1 MKKSVIILVIV
12 FIYSFTLAQDKGK
25 SANVADGYGDLK
37 WGAETSKAK
46 SSIKGKIKFTDEKK
60 VIISNDG
67 EIEYYY
73 GFFYIDP
80 AKDEKTA
87 AAETDKKQPQ
97 VQPKDDGRLYYIA
110 LKFPYLALEKVKELM
125 IKKYGQ
131 STGESIKNNQGSI
144 SWDSAE
150 SVIILWVDRYENN
163 PFCRR
168 ITYISKKI
176 AKETNDYQNTVFN
189 KTEIEILNKLNP

>member
-1 MKKSVIILVIV
+1 MKKTAALLFIV
-12 FIYSFTLAQDKGK
+12 FIYTFALSQEKGK
-25 SANVADGYGDLK
+25 SANIADGYGDLK
-37 WGAETSKAK
+37 WGTETSKAK
-46 SSIKGKIKFTDEKK
+46 SSIKGKLKFTDEKK

-73 GFFYIDP
+73 GFFYIDT
-80 AKDEKTA
+80 AKDEKV
-87 AAETDKKQPQ
+87 AETDKKQPQ
-97 VQPKDDGRLYYIA
+97 AQTKDEGRLYYIA
-110 LKFPYLALEKVKELM
+110 LKFPYLAFEKVKDIM
-125 IKKYGQ
+125 IKKYGE

-144 SWDSAE
+144 SWDSAD

-176 AKETNDYQNTVFN
+176 AIESNDYQNTILN
-189 KTEIEILNKLNP
+189 KSEIEILKKLNP

>member
-1 MKKSVIILVIV
+1 MKQSAIIILMII
-12 FIYSFTLAQDKGK
+12 IYSFSFAQDKSK
-25 SANVADGYGDLK
+25 SANIADGYGDLK
-37 WGAETSKAK
+37 WGTETSKAK
-46 SSIKGKIKFTDEKK
+46 PSIKGKIKFTDEKK

-73 GFFYIDP
+73 GFFYKDP
-80 AKDEKTA
+80 SGEEK
-87 AAETDKKQPQ
+87 AAETDKKQAQPQ
-97 VQPKDDGRLYYIA
+97 TQQKDEGRLYYIA
-110 LKFPYLALEKVKELM
+110 LKFPYLALEKVKDLM

-131 STGESIKNNQGSI
+131 STGESLKNNQGSI
-144 SWDSAE
+144 SWDSAD

-176 AKETNDYQNTVFN
+176 AKETNEYQNTIFN